1 MSKKL
6 INNDNRNMASIMVA
20 ARLVSINKYDL
31 IRSLSY
37 FINGDAKVQKTCIN
51 CDGMDIFPK

>member
-1 MSKKL
+1 
-6 INNDNRNMASIMVA
+6 MASIMVA